1 MPFLY
6 LLALLVALTGMVVL
20 DRRFRLFFWRDA
32 RRALIVMA
40 IGLVFFLGW
49 DLAGIG
55 LGIFFRG
62 ETSFMT
68 GAQLAPELPVEEPLF
83 LLLLCYLAMNL
94 YGYLARRVASA
105 SERIET
111 GTAKGLDPSRRSL
124 RDLLRASTAA
134 RSSRPTRPPEDAP

>member
-6 LLALLVALTGMVVL
+6 LLALLVALTGMVLL

-32 RRALIVMA
+32 RRALIVMV

-68 GAQLAPELPVEEPLF
+68 GVQLAPELPVEEPVF
-83 LLLLCYLAMNL
+83 LVLLCYLAMNL
-94 YGYLARRVASA
+94 YGYFAGRVASS
-105 SERIET
+105 SEHIET
-111 GTAKGLDPSRRSL
+111 PPDAGLD
-124 RDLLRASTAA
+124 TAA
-134 RSSRPTRPPEDAP
+134 RSSRPTRPPEDAQ